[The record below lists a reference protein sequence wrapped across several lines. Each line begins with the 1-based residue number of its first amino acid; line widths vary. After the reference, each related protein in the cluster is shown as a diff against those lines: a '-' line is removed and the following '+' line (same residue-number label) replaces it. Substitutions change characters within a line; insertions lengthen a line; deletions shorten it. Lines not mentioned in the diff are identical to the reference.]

1 MNILAND
8 LTIATKKYLNHFTG
22 SMKDTAKSQQVS
34 RPFKLNMYEKT
45 SVLDKLL
52 TLKFTFT
59 LNLSIMVNQS
69 IKEYP
74 ASNIHK
80 NMIAHCYIQRLQTS
94 QFKIQMH
101 LRLTNPDQNE
111 TAYICIK
118 KIKNKKLAVSLQ
130 MLRISI
136 YKSETDSAILN

>member
-1 MNILAND
+1 
-8 LTIATKKYLNHFTG
+8 
-22 SMKDTAKSQQVS
+22 MKDTAKSQQVS

-52 TLKFTFT
+52 TLKFIFT

-80 NMIAHCYIQRLQTS
+80 NMIEHRYIQRLQTS
-94 QFKIQMH
+94 QFRIQMH

-118 KIKNKKLAVSLQ
+118 KKKVWTCEKLYPQKIKQSNLFIRGFFSG
-130 MLRISI
+130 
-136 YKSETDSAILN
+136 